1 MSDRRTKTK
10 LETWHAGEKAI
21 QRKAGV
27 AERMEAVGQRAVRDY
42 MPDQH
47 RAFFAQIP
55 FIVLGSVDHSGDP
68 WATLLAGKPGFIA
81 SPTERS
87 LEIDARPDPTDPAS
101 EGMRE
106 GNAIALLGIELHTRR
121 RNRANGNL
129 RASSG
134 QTLSFDLEQSFGN
147 CPQYIQLRDFSFVR
161 EPSEP
166 FSGAIQTSATLDQAA
181 RDMIEAADTFFVASY
196 AEREDRRQVD
206 VSHRGGRAG
215 FVRVGDD
222 GTLTVPDFAGNL
234 FFNTLGNIFL
244 NGKAGLVFVDFATGD
259 MLQLTGDAE
268 VILDS
273 PEIAAFQGAERLW
286 RFRARRIVRR
296 RGALPLRWAFR
307 ADGWSPN
314 ALMTGDWTQAA
325 DRIKAAERA
334 TQWRP
339 FKVSKIVDE
348 SASIRSFHLAPD
360 DGAGLLPHQAGQH
373 LPIRLSIPGTEKAVI
388 RTYTLSVA
396 PSDGIYRISVKR
408 DGRVSQHLHD
418 NIHVGDLIEARAP
431 DGAFTID
438 AREKWPAVLIA
449 GGVGITPLLAMLR
462 HVVYEGLRTRGI
474 RPTFLFQAAHAKQ
487 DRAFGSELAQLADA
501 AGGAV
506 RIVRVLSSVDG
517 AVQGADFD
525 AAGRIDMALL
535 SRVLPFNDYDFYL
548 CGPPQF
554 TQSLYDGLRG
564 FNIADHR
571 IHAEAFG
578 PSSLVRKPEVATAT
592 PPRRPPATE
601 PVAVAFTASS
611 KEACWTPEFGTL
623 LELAEARGLSP
634 AFSCR
639 AGNCGSCRTRLQA
652 GRVTYVKEPTA
663 EVADDE
669 VLICCAVPTKAD
681 GDGENRIQLA
691 L

>member
-10 LETWHAGEKAI
+10 LATWHAGEKAI
-21 QRKAGV
+21 QQKAGV
-27 AERMEAVGQRAVRDY
+27 AERMESVGRRSVRDF

-47 RAFFAQIP
+47 REFFARIP
-55 FIVLGSVDHSGDP
+55 FIVLGSVDRKGDA
-68 WATLLAGKPGFIA
+68 WATLLTGRPGFIS

-87 LEIDARPDPTDPAS
+87 LEIAARPDPGDPAA
-101 EGMRE
+101 EGAQE
-106 GNAIALLGIELHTRR
+106 GDAIALLGIELHTRR
-121 RNRANGNL
+121 RNRANGII
-129 RASSG
+129 RSSSG
-134 QTLSFDLEQSFGN
+134 NALGFDVDQSFGN
-147 CPQYIQLRDFSFVR
+147 CPQYIQLRDFRFVR
-161 EPSEP
+161 ATDEP
-166 FSGAIQTSATLDQAA
+166 FNGEIEESASLDQAT
-181 RDMIEAADTFFVASY
+181 RDMIKVADTFFVASY

-215 FVRVGDD
+215 FVRISDD
-222 GTLTVPDFAGNL
+222 GTLTIPDFAGNL
-234 FFNTLGNIFL
+234 FFNTLGNIHL
-244 NGKAGLVFVDFATGD
+244 NGKAGLLFVDFETGD
-259 MLQLTGDAE
+259 MLQMTGDAE
-268 VILDS
+268 VILES

-325 DRIKAAERA
+325 DRIRAAERA

-339 FKVSKIVDE
+339 FKVTDIVDE
-348 SASIRSFHLAPD
+348 SASIRSFHLRPD
-360 DGAGLLPHQAGQH
+360 DGAGLLPHKAGQH
-373 LPIRLSIPGTEKAVI
+373 LPIRLSLPGVDKPVI

-408 DGRVSQHLHD
+408 DGLVSQHLHD
-418 NIHVGDLIEARAP
+418 NIHVGDLIETRAP

-438 AREKWPAVLIA
+438 AREKRPAVLLA

-462 HVVYEGLRTRGI
+462 HVVYEGLRTRRI
-474 RPTFLFQAAHAKQ
+474 RSTFLLQAAHARR
-487 DRAFGSELAQLADA
+487 DRAFGGELEQLASA

-506 RIVRVLSSVDG
+506 RIIRVLSDVDG
-517 AVQGADFD
+517 AAEGTDYD

-548 CGPPQF
+548 CGPPRF

-564 FNIADHR
+564 YNVADHR

-578 PSSLVRKPEVATAT
+578 PSSLVRTPDVASAAPT
-592 PPRRPPATE
+592 RRPPATE
-601 PVAVAFTASS
+601 PVAVDFTASS
-611 KEACWTPEFGTL
+611 KEARWTPESGTL
-623 LELAEARGLSP
+623 LELAEASGLSP

-652 GRVTYVKEPTA
+652 GAVTYVKDPTA
-663 EVADDE
+663 EVAGNE
-669 VLICCAVPTKAD
+669 VLICCAVPAAPEAGG
-681 GDGENRIQLA
+681 GDRVQLA